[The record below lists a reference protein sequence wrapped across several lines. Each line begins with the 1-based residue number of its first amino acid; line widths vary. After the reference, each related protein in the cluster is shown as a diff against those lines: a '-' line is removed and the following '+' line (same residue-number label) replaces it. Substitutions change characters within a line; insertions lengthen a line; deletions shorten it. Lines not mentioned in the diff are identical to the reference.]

1 MGLIIIYLSVPKRD
15 SNPSTPNV
23 QEIVRDSII
32 RDSIYIV
39 NDSIVEKIKYIDK
52 EYDEKV
58 STIMSSSDSIN
69 LCFFSEYIDRYNNQR
84 TVKDNLIFAEH
95 QKLSETVPLL
105 KSQITNLELIN
116 KSWEK
121 TDSVRRVQLL
131 YYGNIIEDKNRS
143 IEGLN
148 KSLKKKQNVIKYG
161 AAGSCVLIL
170 LCLLLK

>member
-1 MGLIIIYLSVPKRD
+1 MRII
-15 SNPSTPNV
+15 T
-23 QEIVRDSII
+23 II
-32 RDSIYIV
+32 FLVVLNLDVYSQ
-39 NDSIVEKIKYIDK
+39 NT
-52 EYDEKV
+52 
-58 STIMSSSDSIN
+58 STITIT
-69 LCFFSEYIDRYNNQR
+69 SEQLK
-84 TVKDNLIFAEH
+84 TTNLIFAEH
-95 QKLSETVPLL
+95 QKLSKTVPLL

-148 KSLKKKQNVIKYG
+148 KSLKKKQNIIKYG
-161 AAGSCVLIL
+161 TAGSCVLIL

>member
-1 MGLIIIYLSVPKRD
+1 MK
-15 SNPSTPNV
+15 T
-23 QEIVRDSII
+23 
-32 RDSIYIV
+32 
-39 NDSIVEKIKYIDK
+39 
-52 EYDEKV
+52 
-58 STIMSSSDSIN
+58 T
-69 LCFFSEYIDRYNNQR
+69 
-84 TVKDNLIFAEH
+84 NLIFAEH

>member
-1 MGLIIIYLSVPKRD
+1 MRRKCLLLCLVV
-15 SNPSTPNV
+15 TV
-23 QEIVRDSII
+23 
-32 RDSIYIV
+32 SIYAFSQ
-39 NDSIVEKIKYIDK
+39 NT
-52 EYDEKV
+52 
-58 STIMSSSDSIN
+58 STITIT
-69 LCFFSEYIDRYNNQR
+69 SEQLRI
-84 TVKDNLIFAEH
+84 TNLIFAEH

-105 KSQITNLELIN
+105 ESQIANLELIN

-121 TDSVRRVQLL
+121 TDSIHRVQLL

-161 AAGSCVLIL
+161 AASSYVLIL

>member
-1 MGLIIIYLSVPKRD
+1 MMRKYLLLCLVLIASICAFSQ
-15 SNPSTPNV
+15 NTSTV
-23 QEIVRDSII
+23 
-32 RDSIYIV
+32 
-39 NDSIVEKIKYIDK
+39 
-52 EYDEKV
+52 
-58 STIMSSSDSIN
+58 TITGEQ
-69 LCFFSEYIDRYNNQR
+69 LK
-84 TVKDNLIFAEH
+84 TANLIFAEH

-105 KSQITNLELIN
+105 KTKITNLELIN

-121 TDSVRRVQLL
+121 TDSLRRVQLL

>member
-1 MGLIIIYLSVPKRD
+1 MRII
-15 SNPSTPNV
+15 T
-23 QEIVRDSII
+23 II
-32 RDSIYIV
+32 FLVVLNLDVYSQ
-39 NDSIVEKIKYIDK
+39 NT
-52 EYDEKV
+52 
-58 STIMSSSDSIN
+58 STITIT
-69 LCFFSEYIDRYNNQR
+69 SEQLK
-84 TVKDNLIFAEH
+84 TTNLIFAEH
-95 QKLSETVPLL
+95 QKLSKTVPLL
-105 KSQITNLELIN
+105 KRQITNLELIN

-148 KSLKKKQNVIKYG
+148 KSLKKEQNIIKYG

>member
-1 MGLIIIYLSVPKRD
+1 MRRKCLLLCLAV
-15 SNPSTPNV
+15 TV
-23 QEIVRDSII
+23 
-32 RDSIYIV
+32 SIYAFSQ
-39 NDSIVEKIKYIDK
+39 NT
-52 EYDEKV
+52 
-58 STIMSSSDSIN
+58 STITIT
-69 LCFFSEYIDRYNNQR
+69 SEQLRI
-84 TVKDNLIFAEH
+84 TNLIFAEH

-105 KSQITNLELIN
+105 ESQIANLELIN

-121 TDSVRRVQLL
+121 TDSIHRVQLL

-161 AAGSCVLIL
+161 AASSYVLIL

>member
-1 MGLIIIYLSVPKRD
+1 M
-15 SNPSTPNV
+15 
-23 QEIVRDSII
+23 
-32 RDSIYIV
+32 
-39 NDSIVEKIKYIDK
+39 
-52 EYDEKV
+52 
-58 STIMSSSDSIN
+58 
-69 LCFFSEYIDRYNNQR
+69 
-84 TVKDNLIFAEH
+84 IFAEH

-105 KSQITNLELIN
+105 NKRITNLELIN

-121 TDSVRRVQLL
+121 TDSLRRVQLL

>member
-1 MGLIIIYLSVPKRD
+1 MRII
-15 SNPSTPNV
+15 T
-23 QEIVRDSII
+23 II
-32 RDSIYIV
+32 FLVVLNLDVYSQ
-39 NDSIVEKIKYIDK
+39 NT
-52 EYDEKV
+52 
-58 STIMSSSDSIN
+58 STITIT
-69 LCFFSEYIDRYNNQR
+69 SEQLK
-84 TVKDNLIFAEH
+84 TTNLIFAEH
-95 QKLSETVPLL
+95 QKLSKTVPLL
-105 KSQITNLELIN
+105 KSKITNLELIN

-148 KSLKKKQNVIKYG
+148 KSLKKKQNIIKYG

>member
-1 MGLIIIYLSVPKRD
+1 MRII
-15 SNPSTPNV
+15 T
-23 QEIVRDSII
+23 II
-32 RDSIYIV
+32 FLVVLNLDVYSQ
-39 NDSIVEKIKYIDK
+39 NT
-52 EYDEKV
+52 
-58 STIMSSSDSIN
+58 STITIT
-69 LCFFSEYIDRYNNQR
+69 SEQLK
-84 TVKDNLIFAEH
+84 TTNLIFAEH
-95 QKLSETVPLL
+95 QKLSKTVPLL

-148 KSLKKKQNVIKYG
+148 KSLKKEQNIIKYG

>member
-1 MGLIIIYLSVPKRD
+1 MRRKCLLLCLVV
-15 SNPSTPNV
+15 TV
-23 QEIVRDSII
+23 
-32 RDSIYIV
+32 SIYAFSQ
-39 NDSIVEKIKYIDK
+39 NT
-52 EYDEKV
+52 
-58 STIMSSSDSIN
+58 STITIT
-69 LCFFSEYIDRYNNQR
+69 SEQLRI
-84 TVKDNLIFAEH
+84 TNLIFAEH

-105 KSQITNLELIN
+105 ESQITNLELIN

-121 TDSVRRVQLL
+121 TDSIHRVQLL

-161 AAGSCVLIL
+161 AASSYVLIL

>member
-1 MGLIIIYLSVPKRD
+1 MRII
-15 SNPSTPNV
+15 T
-23 QEIVRDSII
+23 II
-32 RDSIYIV
+32 FLVVLNLDVYSQ
-39 NDSIVEKIKYIDK
+39 NT
-52 EYDEKV
+52 
-58 STIMSSSDSIN
+58 STITIT
-69 LCFFSEYIDRYNNQR
+69 SEQLK
-84 TVKDNLIFAEH
+84 TTNLIFAEH
-95 QKLSETVPLL
+95 QKLSKTVPLL

-148 KSLKKKQNVIKYG
+148 KSLKKKQNIIKYG